1 MPLNLY
7 AEYRTMS
14 IVENRQARFKYHI
27 EERLEAGIILE
38 GWEVKAVRE
47 KRVSLTEGYVIVKD
61 GRLFLIGSRIDALPM
76 ASSHVKPVADR
87 TRTLLLHK
95 KEMER
100 LSGLVS
106 IKGYT
111 IVPLNMHYANGKVK
125 LEIGL
130 AKGKDGRDKRNDVKD
145 REWKIEQSRLMKGQ

>member
-1 MPLNLY
+1 
-7 AEYRTMS
+7 MS
-14 IVENRQARFKYHI
+14 IVDNRQARFKYHI
-27 EERLEAGIILE
+27 EERLEAGIMLE

-47 KRVSLTEGYVIVKD
+47 RRVSLTEGYVMVNG
-61 GRLFLIGSRIDALPM
+61 GRLFLIGCRIDALPA
-76 ASSHVKPVADR
+76 ASTHVAPVADR

-95 KEMER
+95 KESER
-100 LSGLVS
+100 LAAMVAQ
-106 IKGYT
+106 KGYT
-111 IVPLNMHYANGKVK
+111 IIPLNMHYANGKVK